1 MSEETH
7 NRNQEDE
14 KQGLPFVAPCKILE
28 LNAPVRWIKLGF
40 KDFKQAPRQSLTY
53 GAAMVLIVYLVG
65 AIAYFVDELFGV
77 LGLISGFIFLGPILA
92 IGLYSISR
100 QIQLGR
106 VPVLGYCLR
115 EGRRHMSDAGVY
127 GIVLLVVFLLWARA
141 TSVIH
146 IFFPENSE
154 PEWDELMLF
163 TSVMIGVGTIFASII
178 FCASA
183 FSLPMIM
190 DRKADTIT
198 AIVTSVHAVLRNKL
212 VMIWWALIIVFF
224 IGISILT
231 AFLGLI
237 VLMPLVGHATWHA
250 YQETIDSS
258 QWPKHED

>member
-1 MSEETH
+1 MSEETN

-14 KQGLPFVAPCKILE
+14 KQGLPFVAPCKKLE
-28 LNAPVRWIKLGF
+28 LNAPIRWIKLGF
-40 KDFKQAPRQSLTY
+40 QDFKRAPRQSLTY
-53 GAAMVLIVYLVG
+53 GVAMVLIVYLVG
-65 AIAYFVDELFGV
+65 TITYFSDKLFGL

-92 IGLYSISR
+92 FGLYSISC

-106 VPVLGYCLR
+106 APVLGYCLR
-115 EGRRHMSDAGVY
+115 EGRRHMSNAGVY
-127 GIVLLVVFLLWARA
+127 GIVLLVIFLLWARA
-141 TSVIH
+141 VSIIH
-146 IFFPENSE
+146 IFFPDNSE
-154 PEWDELMLF
+154 PEWEELILF

-190 DRKADTIT
+190 DRKADMIT
-198 AIVTSVHAVLRNKL
+198 AILTSVHAVLNNMK

-258 QWPKHED
+258 LWPKHDD